1 MLPSRRYLPLATSG
15 ASLSPLSPDTEHDGL
30 MATLV
35 RGITPEAVAEGLS
48 VAASEATGLA
58 VRVEVKSAPI
68 GDDSL
73 AYGVRPPC
81 RHRPSPAQEVSDG
94 EESSLVRMGRVPT
107 RWWRRSRGRWVPPDA
122 GRRPAWCSQGPIS

>member
-1 MLPSRRYLPLATSG
+1 MATSG

-81 RHRPSPAQEVSDG
+81 RHRPSPALEMPG
-94 EESSLVRMGRVPT
+94 EEESSEDGGSADEMVEAFARAVGTSRRREAPRLVLPGPDQLTVDGGA
-107 RWWRRSRGRWVPPDA
+107 RSG
-122 GRRPAWCSQGPIS
+122 